1 MELEQKELKN
11 YFDEFFLKNL
21 FKFYTKTTISKEI
34 AEIELNCLLDNKE
47 YKELTRIL
55 YG

>member
-1 MELEQKELKN
+1 MELEQKDFKN
-11 YFDEFFLKNL
+11 YFDEFFLKKL
-21 FKFYTKTTISKEI
+21 FEFYSKTTISKEI

-47 YKELTRIL
+47 YKELLRIL

>member
-11 YFDEFFLKNL
+11 YFDEIFLKKIL
-21 FKFYTKTTISKEI
+21 KFYTKTTISKE
-34 AEIELNCLLDNKE
+34 AVEIELSCLLTDKE
-47 YKELTRIL
+47 YKELLRIL